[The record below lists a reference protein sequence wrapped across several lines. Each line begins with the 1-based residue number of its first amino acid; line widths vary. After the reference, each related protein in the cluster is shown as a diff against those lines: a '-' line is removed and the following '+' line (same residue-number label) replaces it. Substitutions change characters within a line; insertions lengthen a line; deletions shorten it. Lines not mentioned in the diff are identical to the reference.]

1 MQFSSRQI
9 KGLTLVLLL
18 SSPWLLCQAWIV
30 TSAPDEV
37 WNTMPVCPEAS
48 SNCAHIGGNA
58 DYRMDGEFSL
68 TLNQSA
74 EQVWSALQQYI
85 DDSGADVLLE
95 EKQDSGESY
104 THFVER
110 TIFWRFPDDV
120 AVHVTVID
128 ENSCSIELHSQSR
141 IGGIDMGINPAR
153 LEGLYEAL
161 TE

>member
-1 MQFSSRQI
+1 MQLSSRQI
-9 KGLTLVLLL
+9 KGLTLVLIL

-58 DYRMDGEFSL
+58 DYRMDGEFTL

-120 AVHVTVID
+120 AVHVMVID
-128 ENSCSIELHSQSR
+128 ENSCTIELHSQSR

>member
-18 SSPWLLCQAWIV
+18 SSPWLLCQAWIL

>member
-58 DYRMDGEFSL
+58 DYRMDGEFTL

-120 AVHVTVID
+120 AVHITVID
-128 ENSCSIELHSQSR
+128 ETTCSLELHSQSR

>member
-1 MQFSSRQI
+1 MQLSSRQI

-58 DYRMDGEFSL
+58 DYRMDGEFTL

-120 AVHVTVID
+120 AVHVMVID
-128 ENSCSIELHSQSR
+128 ENSCTIELHSQSR

>member
-1 MQFSSRQI
+1 MKLSSRQI

-58 DYRMDGEFSL
+58 DYRMDGEFTL

>member
-1 MQFSSRQI
+1 MQLSSRQI
-9 KGLTLVLLL
+9 KGLTLVLIL

-30 TSAPDEV
+30 TSAPVEV

-58 DYRMDGEFSL
+58 DYRMDGEFTL

-120 AVHVTVID
+120 AVQITVID
-128 ENSCSIELHSQSR
+128 ETTCSLELHSQSR

>member
-1 MQFSSRQI
+1 MQFSPRQI

-37 WNTMPVCPEAS
+37 WDTMPVCPEAS

-58 DYRMDGEFSL
+58 DYRMDGEFTL

-120 AVHVTVID
+120 AVHVMVID

>member
-1 MQFSSRQI
+1 MQFSPRQI

-37 WNTMPVCPEAS
+37 WDTMPECPEAS

-58 DYRMDGEFSL
+58 DYRMDGEFTL

-120 AVHVTVID
+120 AVHITVID
-128 ENSCSIELHSQSR
+128 ETTCSLELHSQSR

>member
-120 AVHVTVID
+120 AVQITVID
-128 ENSCSIELHSQSR
+128 ETTCSLELHSQSR

>member
-58 DYRMDGEFSL
+58 DYRMDGEFTL

-120 AVHVTVID
+120 AVHVMVID
-128 ENSCSIELHSQSR
+128 ENSCTIELHSQSR

>member
-120 AVHVTVID
+120 AVHVMVID

>member
-58 DYRMDGEFSL
+58 DYRMDGEFTL

-120 AVHVTVID
+120 AVHVMVID

>member
-58 DYRMDGEFSL
+58 DYRMDGEFTL

>member
-30 TSAPDEV
+30 TSAPGEV

-58 DYRMDGEFSL
+58 DYRMDGEFTL

-120 AVHVTVID
+120 AVHITVID
-128 ENSCSIELHSQSR
+128 ETTCSLELHSQSR
-141 IGGIDMGINPAR
+141 IGGIDMGIN
-153 LEGLYEAL
+153 LSLIHI
-161 TE
+161 

>member
-1 MQFSSRQI
+1 MQLASRQI
-9 KGLTLVLLL
+9 KGFVLVLLL
-18 SSPWLLCQAWIV
+18 SSPWLLCQAWIAV
-30 TSAPDEV
+30 SGQDEV
-37 WNTMPVCPEAS
+37 WDTMPVCPEYS
-48 SNCAHIGGNA
+48 RNCAHIGGDA
-58 DYRMDGEFSL
+58 DYRMDGEFL
-68 TLNQSA
+68 VTLNQSA
-74 EQVWSALQQYI
+74 EEVWSSLQQYI

-141 IGGIDMGINPAR
+141 LGGGDLGVNPAR
-153 LEGLYEAL
+153 LEGLYDAL
-161 TE
+161 TD